1 MQPSVLQPV
10 ASPCVQVCKL
20 DARDICIGCGR
31 SLREI
36 AAWSSSSREDKLRI
50 VEHARQRRAR
60 LASGNPT

>member
-1 MQPSVLQPV
+1 MPAEVLV

-36 AAWSSSSREDKLRI
+36 AAWSSATAEQKQRI
-50 VEHARQRRAR
+50 VEHARQRRAQN
-60 LASGNPT
+60 AHGNPT